1 VYCVIRN
8 FAVYRCSRRLTTT
21 TTESIGPD
29 GVGWRCI
36 LIVLD
41 GIVILTIGEVIF
53 LPVLLIF
60 FWEVGIIVN
69 VVVVVD
75 NGSRIPPMALLA
87 VDTTGFDLAPRSYA
101 QRIRL
106 LPRTTATKQRIEVK
120 VR

>member
-1 VYCVIRN
+1 
-8 FAVYRCSRRLTTT
+8 
-21 TTESIGPD
+21 
-29 GVGWRCI
+29 

>member
-1 VYCVIRN
+1 
-8 FAVYRCSRRLTTT
+8 
-21 TTESIGPD
+21 
-29 GVGWRCI
+29 

-41 GIVILTIGEVIF
+41 GIDILTIGEVIF

-69 VVVVVD
+69 VVVVVVVVVVD

-106 LPRTTATKQRIEVK
+106 LPRTTATKQRMKVK